1 MKITVVSPHR
11 DDAAFSLGLS
21 IEHWLGGH
29 RVHILNCFTQCA
41 YAPFSDA
48 ETLHP
53 NDRVSFVSAV
63 RKREDAAWNKL
74 LGGKLQFTDLDLFD
88 APLRLVCTVQEAFTL
103 PIRPGDR
110 AVERIA
116 GAIAKLARNSSAG
129 DLAFLLPLAIGNHI
143 DHRVTQRAGLDALAG
158 SPIPLAFYEDL
169 PYAAME
175 GNSEGIEALANSTGL
190 DLQPTFAEPATP
202 DPPAHRHRKLRMA
215 ECYDSQIDSAVAQ
228 QIAGYSADHSGRER
242 LWANAAWRH
251 SALAGPTDTPEGH
264 RQQGTGA

>member
-1 MKITVVSPHR
+1 MRITVVSPHR

-21 IEHWLGGH
+21 IEHWLRAGH

-41 YAPFSDA
+41 YAPYSDA

-88 APLRLVCTVQEAFTL
+88 APLRLVCTVHEAFTL
-103 PIRPGDR
+103 PIRPGGR
-110 AVERIA
+110 AGERIT
-116 GAIAKLARNSSAG
+116 GAITKLARNNSSG

-143 DHRVTQRAGLDALAG
+143 DHRVAQRAGLDALAG
-158 SPIPLAFYEDL
+158 SPIPLALYEEL
-169 PYAAME
+169 PYAAMD
-175 GNSEGIEALANSTGL
+175 GNSERIEALANSTGL
-190 DLQPTFAEPATP
+190 DVQPAFAEPEAL
-202 DPPAHRHRKLRMA
+202 DPAAHARRKLRMA

-228 QIAGYSADHSGRER
+228 QIAGYSAHHSGRER
-242 LWANAAWRH
+242 LWVNAAWRN
-251 SALAGPTDTPEGH
+251 SALPGPNDAP
-264 RQQGTGA
+264 